1 MSDFSSFD
9 PSNPNVVYTITSDW
23 SSLNYPTTYT
33 FFSDGSKF
41 SIGPDLHAI
50 YEKADKEFDALED
63 QTSIARQMLND
74 IGITWNDKE

>member
-1 MSDFSSFD
+1 MNDDDKSFWSFTPDSAMFNSFST
-9 PSNPNVVYTITSDW
+9 NYTPNMQ
-23 SSLNYPTTYT
+23 YT
-33 FFSDGSKF
+33 FSTINGTF
-41 SIGPDLHAI
+41 SISQDLNAI